1 MQQAGSH
8 AHPVVIGSVQLQLTQ
23 SGEGQR
29 GTELHMA
36 AMFVASMTQTEGH
49 KMEAFTVM
57 FS

>member
-36 AMFVASMTQTEGH
+36 AVFMASMTHTDGH
-49 KMEAFTVM
+49 KMAAFTVV